1 MKEIFKRYG
10 IDHFVNKPDRRAE
23 FGITRFDEMEEPDIG
38 FAGRVPKDPFGNT
51 KAGLLLQGKINKKI
65 LALSGNVG

>member
-1 MKEIFKRYG
+1 MKEIFKCYSIG
-10 IDHFVNKPDRRAE
+10 HFINKPDRPAE
-23 FGITRFDEMEEPDIG
+23 FAITRFDEMEEPDMG

-65 LALSGNVG
+65 LALSGT